1 MLIPSTLLLSPKYQF
16 TYGCMQQSLDPEL
29 FHWWKHS
36 AIIGTD
42 MRMSVRAGE
51 SAADYLENLE
61 ITGFQ
66 TPFANPTALLCQE
79 AALVFRCPAS
89 CGARSVRMKSEDP
102 DSVELCRLQI
112 LGSLYV

>member
-1 MLIPSTLLLSPKYQF
+1 
-16 TYGCMQQSLDPEL
+16 MQQSLDPEL
-29 FHWWKHS
+29 FHWWIHS

-89 CGARSVRMKSEDP
+89 CGAKSVRMKSEDP

-112 LGSLYV
+112 WGSLYV